1 MVGGL
6 LYAGAGAAQSSKD
19 YAVMA
24 RAAWSAYEC
33 SSLAGAFEDFQE
45 QQRLFSF
52 GYDQGK
58 RFLAAL
64 EAKKVKGDDL
74 NSEAPLV
81 LLLLLAGPSADFM
94 LGRIY
99 SAAERSALDDV
110 YETRGVVHDLEAR
123 RSNAKN
129 NFWRLNC
136 NLIGKLRAAWS
147 PKSPPWSTRTYE
159 PQPPPI
165 DRESHA
171 GVGFDLSVRMGPIL
185 FARRTRTVR
194 GR

>member
-1 MVGGL
+1 MVMVGGL

-24 RAAWSAYEC
+24 RAARSAFEC

-81 LLLLLAGPSADFM
+81 LLLLLAGQVRTSCSVESTPRQSVQHWTTF
-94 LGRIY
+94 
-99 SAAERSALDDV
+99 
-110 YETRGVVHDLEAR
+110 TRPEE
-123 RSNAKN
+123 S
-129 NFWRLNC
+129 
-136 NLIGKLRAAWS
+136 
-147 PKSPPWSTRTYE
+147 STT
-159 PQPPPI
+159 
-165 DRESHA
+165 
-171 GVGFDLSVRMGPIL
+171 
-185 FARRTRTVR
+185 
-194 GR
+194 

>member
-99 SAAERSALDDV
+99 SAAARSALDDV
-110 YETRGVVHDLEAR
+110 YETRGVVHRSTKVECKEQVLEAQLQSHR
-123 RSNAKN
+123 QVAG
-129 NFWRLNC
+129 RLV
-136 NLIGKLRAAWS
+136 S
-147 PKSPPWSTRTYE
+147 QE
-159 PQPPPI
+159 PALVHP
-165 DRESHA
+165 
-171 GVGFDLSVRMGPIL
+171 DL
-185 FARRTRTVR
+185 
-194 GR
+194 